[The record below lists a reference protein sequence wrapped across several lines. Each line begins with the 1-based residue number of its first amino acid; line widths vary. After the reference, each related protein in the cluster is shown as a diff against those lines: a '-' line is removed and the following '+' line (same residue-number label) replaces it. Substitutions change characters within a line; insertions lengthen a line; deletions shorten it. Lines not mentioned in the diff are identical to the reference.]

1 MGRPMG
7 VIVLAVALLAGAVF
21 HFIVPF
27 TDFGIGSWL
36 TATSASRESVD
47 PAAAPVVAALG
58 IVATWIGLIGM
69 VLAVAMLIAM
79 RGLWTF
85 ATWGWWLTVAC
96 LLVGLALN
104 VIPMMHGI
112 FTTRISLMA
121 VFDASFL
128 AYLFTPQI
136 RSFYTGGPPDASA
149 AA

>member
-1 MGRPMG
+1 MSILPRR
-7 VIVLAVALLAGAVF
+7 LSSQRLESS
-21 HFIVPF
+21 
-27 TDFGIGSWL
+27 GSG
-36 TATSASRESVD
+36 SA
-47 PAAAPVVAALG
+47 
-58 IVATWIGLIGM
+58 LIGM
-69 VLAVAMLIAM
+69 ILAGVMLIAM

-136 RSFYTGGPPDASA
+136 RGFFTGGPPDVSA

>member
-7 VIVLAVALLAGAVF
+7 VIVLAAALLLGAVF

-27 TDFGIGSWL
+27 TDFGIGNWL
-36 TATSASRESVD
+36 TATSVSRENVD
-47 PAAAPVVAALG
+47 PAGAPVVAALG
-58 IVATWIGLIGM
+58 ILALWIALIS
-69 VLAVAMLIAM
+69 VILAGAMLVAV

-96 LLVGLALN
+96 LLVGASLN

-121 VFDASFL
+121 VFDACFL

-136 RSFYTGGPPDASA
+136 RSFYAGG
-149 AA
+149 

>member
-7 VIVLAVALLAGAVF
+7 VIVLAVALLVGAVF

-36 TATSASRESVD
+36 TATSVSRENID
-47 PAAAPVVAALG
+47 PAGAPVAAALG
-58 IVATWIGLIGM
+58 TLALWIALIGM
-69 VLAVAMLIAM
+69 VLAGVMLIAM

-96 LLVGLALN
+96 LLVGVALN
-104 VIPMMHGI
+104 VIPMMSGI
-112 FTTRISLMA
+112 FTPRISLMA
-121 VFDASFL
+121 VFDACFL

-136 RSFYTGGPPDASA
+136 RSFYTGGPPDVSA